1 MIRIITEKLWLFLA
15 LAPLPFLILVAGT
28 GLDINQLLSQE
39 VLILVILYP
48 LLEETIFRGIIQPA
62 ISIRIVGKTFL
73 FSHAN
78 ILTSVIFSL
87 AHLVSHETVWAM
99 AVFIPS
105 LAFGL
110 LKDRYK
116 TLLAPIALHCYY
128 NAGYFLVAV

>member
-15 LAPLPFLILVAGT
+15 LAPLPFLILVTGT
-28 GLDINQLLSQE
+28 DLDLHQLLFRE

-62 ISIRIVGKTFL
+62 ISTRIVGKTFL

-78 ILTSVIFSL
+78 ILTSIIFSL
-87 AHLVSHETVWAM
+87 AHLFSHETIWAM

-105 LAFGL
+105 VAFGL